1 MLTLKKV
8 KEMVKAPVHTKRVPS
23 PKVLL
28 EDGQILLR
36 KEFEHDSH
44 LTLYHSGYVWF
55 SAGKRNTVF
64 HIHDCRGDYA
74 YDAAAGKGEVIK
86 EDYFENCE
94 WHIRALFE
102 GERRVEESQLKCEGV
117 GQTKVCV
124 SYHAVA
130 EDWGEMTDSEM
141 LKRLGVVIPSTI
153 LTLLMAVGFSTPA
166 FAYVDTTEVT
176 EEPVQV
182 IEEAEPTEEEKIPF
196 TIAGNGEVE
205 DNMMDDPSK
214 EFFTVKTK
222 GGNTFFL
229 VIDRARNSEN
239 VYMLSMIDEY
249 DLQEF
254 LDDEERNGQQ
264 EEETPAVV
272 LPETKPEPTPDV
284 EIEEPKEE
292 SSGGMNK
299 ILLLVFVAALGGAG
313 AFFYFY
319 IYKPKPKEET
329 PQSENLETDQS
340 LATVN
345 EDNQSGNENDT

>member
-1 MLTLKKV
+1 MELNFYTLC
-8 KEMVKAPVHTKRVPS
+8 
-23 PKVLL
+23 VLYL
-28 EDGQILLR
+28 VYSFLG
-36 KEFEHDSH
+36 
-44 LTLYHSGYVWF
+44 W
-55 SAGKRNTVF
+55 
-64 HIHDCRGDYA
+64 
-74 YDAAAGKGEVIK
+74 
-86 EDYFENCE
+86 
-94 WHIRALFE
+94 
-102 GERRVEESQLKCEGV
+102 
-117 GQTKVCV
+117 
-124 SYHAVA
+124 VA
-130 EDWGEMTDSEM
+130 ETVVATIKG
-141 LKRLGVVIPSTI
+141 RAFVNRGVASGPFCFVYGTAAV
-153 LTLLMAVGFSTPA
+153 LMAVGFSTPA
-166 FAYVDTTEVT
+166 FAFVDTTEVT
-176 EEPVQV
+176 EEPTQV

-205 DNMMDDPSK
+205 DDIVDDPSK

-254 LDDEERNGQQ
+254 LDDEERNGKQ

-272 LPETKPEPTPDV
+272 LPETKPESTPDV

-345 EDNQSGNENDT
+345 EDNQSGNENGT

>member
-1 MLTLKKV
+1 MRKMLKK
-8 KEMVKAPVHTKRVPS
+8 
-23 PKVLL
+23 
-28 EDGQILLR
+28 
-36 KEFEHDSH
+36 
-44 LTLYHSGYVWF
+44 
-55 SAGKRNTVF
+55 
-64 HIHDCRGDYA
+64 
-74 YDAAAGKGEVIK
+74 
-86 EDYFENCE
+86 
-94 WHIRALFE
+94 
-102 GERRVEESQLKCEGV
+102 
-117 GQTKVCV
+117 
-124 SYHAVA
+124 
-130 EDWGEMTDSEM
+130 
-141 LKRLGVVIPSTI
+141 LGIVIPSAV
-153 LTLLMAVGFSTPA
+153 LTLLMVVGFSTPA
-166 FAYVDTTEVT
+166 FAYVEPEVK
-176 EEPVQV
+176 EEPAQV
-182 IEEAEPTEEEKIPF
+182 IEEEEPTEEEKIPF
-196 TIAGNGEVE
+196 TITGNGEVE
-205 DNMMDDPSK
+205 DNITDDSSK

-254 LDDEERNGQQ
+254 LTDEERNGK
-264 EEETPAVV
+264 EEEMPAVV
-272 LPETKPEPTPDV
+272 LPETKPESTPDV

-345 EDNQSGNENDT
+345 EDNQSGNENGT

>member
-1 MLTLKKV
+1 MKK
-8 KEMVKAPVHTKRVPS
+8 
-23 PKVLL
+23 
-28 EDGQILLR
+28 
-36 KEFEHDSH
+36 
-44 LTLYHSGYVWF
+44 
-55 SAGKRNTVF
+55 
-64 HIHDCRGDYA
+64 
-74 YDAAAGKGEVIK
+74 
-86 EDYFENCE
+86 
-94 WHIRALFE
+94 
-102 GERRVEESQLKCEGV
+102 
-117 GQTKVCV
+117 
-124 SYHAVA
+124 
-130 EDWGEMTDSEM
+130 M

-166 FAYVDTTEVT
+166 FAFVDTTEVAG
-176 EEPVQV
+176 EPVQV

-205 DNMMDDPSK
+205 DNIVDDPSK

-222 GGNTFFL
+222 DGNTFFL

-254 LDDEERNGQQ
+254 LDDEERNGKQ
-264 EEETPAVV
+264 EEETPTVV
-272 LPETKPEPTPDV
+272 LPETKPESTPDV

-340 LATVN
+340 LTTVN
-345 EDNQSGNENDT
+345 EDNQQDNENDT